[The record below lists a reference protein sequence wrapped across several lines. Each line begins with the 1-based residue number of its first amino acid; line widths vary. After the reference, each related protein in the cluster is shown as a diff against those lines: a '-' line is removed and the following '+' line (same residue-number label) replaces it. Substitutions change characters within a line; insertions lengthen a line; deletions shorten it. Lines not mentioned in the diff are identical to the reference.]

1 MLSAIGSVVG
11 VLVSAVSLPALL
23 RLAPETVPRLVRI
36 DGWVLLVA
44 TAAAVV
50 SALIFGLGPAIRYTR
65 PDVLACLRHGGRS
78 ATDHPGRHRRGRN
91 LLVVAQTA
99 MALILLVGSG
109 LLARS
114 FARLMSAE
122 PGFVARDA
130 LTFRVAL
137 PPTTYPKSPEVVRF
151 TQQLVDRLAALPAV
165 EAAGATTDLPVAQGP
180 SGPRSRSRDIRSSRT
195 AATAHSV

>member
-1 MLSAIGSVVG
+1 
-11 VLVSAVSLPALL
+11 
-23 RLAPETVPRLVRI
+23 
-36 DGWVLLVA
+36 
-44 TAAAVV
+44 
-50 SALIFGLGPAIRYTR
+50 
-65 PDVLACLRHGGRS
+65 
-78 ATDHPGRHRRGRN
+78 
-91 LLVVAQTA
+91 

-122 PGFVARDA
+122 PGFVARDV

-165 EAAGATTDLPVAQGP
+165 EAAGATTDLPVADGP
-180 SGPRSRSRDIRSSRT
+180 SGTAFEIEGHPVQAGRLPPLIQYSSVTPGYFRALQIALLSGST
-195 AATAHSV
+195 STPVICAKV